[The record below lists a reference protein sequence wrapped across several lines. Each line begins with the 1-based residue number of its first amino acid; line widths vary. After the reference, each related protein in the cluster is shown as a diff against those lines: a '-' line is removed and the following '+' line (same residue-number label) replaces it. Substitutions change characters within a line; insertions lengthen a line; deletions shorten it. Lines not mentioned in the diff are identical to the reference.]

1 MQQPLGVILAGGQAR
16 RMGGRTKPLLLL
28 GGRPMLAHVVDRFVP
43 QVAQLALNVNGDGA
57 PFAPFGLPILPDSI
71 DGCVGPLAG
80 ILAALDWAAAQG
92 ADQVVSVPADTPF
105 LPPDLVP
112 QLLLAAADAPIAI
125 AETATGRHPTC
136 AIWPVVLRD
145 RLRTDIMAGQRR
157 LGGWAL
163 DQGAATLRF
172 PDTTPD
178 AFFNINTPQD
188 LALANTLV

>member
-16 RMGGRTKPLLLL
+16 RMGGQTKPLLLL
-28 GGRPMLAHVVDRFVP
+28 GGRPLLAHVVDRFAP

-57 PFAPFGLPILPDSI
+57 PFVPFGLPILPDSI
-71 DGCVGPLAG
+71 DGFVGPLAG

-136 AIWPVVLRD
+136 AIWPVALRG
-145 RLRTDIMAGQRR
+145 RLRADIMGGQRR